1 VTSFNRITLIGTVAN
16 EPDARVT
23 NSGDPMLRFTVATE
37 RPAADG
43 MPTSVDYIPVIAWRQ
58 VAERKDV
65 VQKGAV
71 VLIDGRIS
79 TRSFEDNDGK
89 RKWTTEVEARELR
102 ALGAAELANDTRA
115 VLNEPMVPVAKTKST
130 PQRTAAALES
140 AAVDEVSLAD
150 FDFGEPK
157 PIAGYA
163 AGPKFDAELDEDVP
177 F

>member
-1 VTSFNRITLIGTVAN
+1 MTSFNRITLIGTVSN

-43 MPTSVDYIPVIAWRQ
+43 MPVSVDYIPVIAWRQ
-58 VAERKDV
+58 LAERKEL
-65 VQKGAV
+65 VQKGAL
-71 VLIDGRIS
+71 VLVEGRIS
-79 TRSFEDNDGK
+79 TRSFEDTEGR
-89 RKWTTEVEARELR
+89 RKWTTEVEAREIR
-102 ALGAAELANDTRA
+102 SVGVDAGAMPSEASVTRA
-115 VLNEPMVPVAKTKST
+115 VPAKSAET
-130 PQRTAAALES
+130 LERAS
-140 AAVDEVSLAD
+140 VDEVSLAD

-157 PIAGYA
+157 PMAGYA

>member
-1 VTSFNRITLIGTVAN
+1 MTSFNRITLIATVAN

-65 VQKGAV
+65 VQKGST

-79 TRSFEDNDGK
+79 TRSFEDDDGK

-102 ALGAAELANDTRA
+102 ALGSAELVGNVG
-115 VLNEPMVPVAKTKST
+115 VLNEPMAPVAKAKTASPKS
-130 PQRTAAALES
+130 AATLER

-157 PIAGYA
+157 PVAGYA

>member
-1 VTSFNRITLIGTVAN
+1 MTSFNRITLIGTIAS

-23 NSGDPMLRFTVATE
+23 NSGDPMLRFTIATE

-43 MPTSVDYIPVIAWRQ
+43 MPVSVDYIPVIAWRQ
-58 VAERKDV
+58 LAERKEL
-65 VQKGAV
+65 VQKGAL
-71 VLIDGRIS
+71 VLVEGRIS
-79 TRSFEDNDGK
+79 TRSFEDNEGR

-102 ALGAAELANDTRA
+102 SVGAGVSVDVTSFDGG
-115 VLNEPMVPVAKTKST
+115 AKASSPAPKS
-130 PQRTAAALES
+130 AAALERTP
-140 AAVDEVSLAD
+140 VDEVSLAD

-157 PIAGYA
+157 PLAGYA